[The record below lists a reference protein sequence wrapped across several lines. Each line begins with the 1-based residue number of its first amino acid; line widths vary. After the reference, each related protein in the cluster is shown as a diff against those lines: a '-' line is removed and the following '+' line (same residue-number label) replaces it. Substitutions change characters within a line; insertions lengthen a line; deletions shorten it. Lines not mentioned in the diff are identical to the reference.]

1 MIVKKL
7 AISVEGRPDMELDL
21 TCKYGI
27 NLDFVTNYTTLQVA
41 LAVTIMLTDNF
52 QHFMEKKIGR
62 WSE

>member
-1 MIVKKL
+1 
-7 AISVEGRPDMELDL
+7 MELDL